1 MRNAFT
7 KSAALLL
14 IVAIFGLLTLPGCS
28 ETQTEAPATELPEP
42 VTTLPDITEEP
53 TWEPEIDFS
62 DFTDVETTTAPA
74 TEEPLVTTPPTTQP
88 APTEP
93 PTEPDT
99 ETPTQ
104 LEETEPTT
112 TAATPSYGEDGYNNQ
127 IVRP

>member
-62 DFTDVETTTAPA
+62 DFTDVETTTMPS

-104 LEETEPTT
+104 PEETEPTT